1 MKNSITFAQ
10 QAKRIQNKYKGRTDE
25 ISMNSMHKELA
36 DLEAQQEALRQQMN
50 LTNPQEMHAAWG
62 GPGGYVN
69 QPDNNLLA
77 MGGLIKRADG
87 TYSQRGLWDNIRAN
101 KGSGKKPTKQMLEQE
116 KKIKQMAMG
125 GYMYA
130 DGGKLQIGRAHV

>member
-10 QAKRIQNKYKGRTDE
+10 QAKRIQNKYKGRTDKL
-25 ISMNSMHKELA
+25 SMDSMHRELA
-36 DLEAQQEALRQQMN
+36 ALEAQQEALRQQMN
-50 LTNPQEMHAAWG
+50 LDNSQEMYAWG

-87 TYSQRGLWDNIRAN
+87 SYSQRGLWDNIRAN
-101 KGSGKKPTKQMLEQE
+101 KGSGKKPTPEMLKQE
-116 KKIKQMAMG
+116 KKIKAKT
-125 GYMYA
+125 
-130 DGGKLQIGRAHV
+130 GK